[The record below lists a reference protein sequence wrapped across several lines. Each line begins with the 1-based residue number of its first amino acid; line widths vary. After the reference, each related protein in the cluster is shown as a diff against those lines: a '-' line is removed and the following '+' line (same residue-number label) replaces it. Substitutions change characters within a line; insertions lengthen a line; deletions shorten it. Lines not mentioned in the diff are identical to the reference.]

1 LALPPTTSASL
12 EASYRDCEDIAR
24 ASNFYSGFRL
34 LPRKKR
40 QALSA
45 VYAFM
50 RQCDDI
56 SDNEGS
62 TNRKREQFVRW
73 RALFDQAMRGHHLE
87 PFTLDALRDTVQRFE
102 IPIDCFHK
110 LIDGTEMDLTRDCYS
125 TFDELYSYCYHVAS
139 IVGLICLHIFGFRDP
154 RAKECAEACGI
165 AFQLT
170 NILRDIKEDLQRN
183 RIYLPLEDL
192 RRFGYTKD
200 DLRREVK
207 DERFRALMG
216 FEVERAQSFYGRA
229 RPLVGMLERDSRSAF
244 WAMFESY
251 RSILRN
257 IVRHDYDVLRQR
269 VGLNSGDK
277 FRIVIAALMKA
288 V

>member
-1 LALPPTTSASL
+1 LPLPTLLNL

-24 ASNFYSGFRL
+24 ASNFYRGFRL

-45 VYAFM
+45 IYAFM

-56 SDNEGS
+56 SDSEGS
-62 TNRKREQFVRW
+62 TESKRQQFVRW
-73 RALFDQAMRGHHLE
+73 RAAFDRSMQGDDPHPL
-87 PFTLDALRDTVQRFE
+87 TLGALRDTVQRFE
-102 IPIDCFHK
+102 IPISCFYK
-110 LIDGTEMDLTRDCYS
+110 LIDGTEMDLTRNCYS
-125 TFDELYSYCYHVAS
+125 TFEELYSYCYHVAS
-139 IVGLICLHIFGFRDP
+139 IVGLICLHIFGFRDS

-170 NILRDIKEDLQRN
+170 NILRDIKEDLQRQ

-192 RRFGYTKD
+192 HRFSYTQE
-200 DLRREVK
+200 DLRREVQ
-207 DERFRALMG
+207 DERFRALMV
-216 FEVERAQSFYGRA
+216 FEAERAQDYYDRA
-229 RPLVGMLERDSRSAF
+229 HPLVGMLERDSRSAF

-257 IVRHDYDVLRQR
+257 IARHDYNVLRQR
-269 VGLNSGDK
+269 IGLNSRDK
-277 FRIVIAALMKA
+277 LRIVVEALMKA
-288 V
+288 L

>member
-1 LALPPTTSASL
+1 LPATTSASL
-12 EASYRDCEDIAR
+12 EASYRDCEDVAR

-62 TNRKREQFVRW
+62 TLEKREQFVRW
-73 RALFDQAMRGHHLE
+73 RALFDQAMREDQSGPL
-87 PFTLDALRDTVQRFE
+87 TLSALRDTVQRFN

-110 LIDGTEMDLTRDCYS
+110 LIDGTEMDLARNCYS

-154 RAKECAEACGI
+154 KAKECAEACGI

-170 NILRDIKEDLQRN
+170 NILRDIKEDLERN

-192 RRFGYTKD
+192 RRFGYTED

-207 DERFRALMG
+207 DGRFRALMG
-216 FEVERAQSFYGRA
+216 FEVERAQGFYCRA
-229 RPLVGMLERDSRSAF
+229 RPLVGMLERDSRPAF

-257 IVRHDYDVLRQR
+257 IVQHDYDVLRQR

-277 FRIVIAALMKA
+277 LRIVITSLLRG